1 MTEVKSQDD
10 IEMNDDGKTA
20 YCDGCE
26 KNDCPA
32 GPEEI
37 TSWTTGILYHA
48 TRTDPAEYGQFCPKC
63 SAQADEQTERTYEDE
78 KLAEMFPEEN

>member
-1 MTEVKSQDD
+1 MQDSVGIDMTEVKSQND

-26 KNDCPA
+26 KNEQPA

-48 TRTDPAEYGQFCPKC
+48 TRTDPAEYGQFCPDC
-63 SAQADEQTERTYEDE
+63 SREPEYEP
-78 KLAEMFPEEN
+78 EMEMDD